1 MGIKNKVQ
9 LVGNVGQEPSITEL
23 ENGKKLA
30 RIKLA
35 THEHLK
41 SGKGERKVNTHW
53 HNLVAWGKVA
63 GFMENH
69 VNKGR
74 EIAIEGK
81 LTSRSY
87 TDKQGNK
94 RHIAEVVVSEIL
106 LLGKKG

>member
-9 LVGNVGQEPSITEL
+9 LIGNVGKQPKVTKL

-30 RIKLA
+30 RVPLA
-35 THEHLK
+35 THEHYTN
-41 SGKGERKVNTHW
+41 GKGEKQTNTIW

-63 GFMENH
+63 EFMGKY
-69 VNKGR
+69 VSKGK

-87 TDKQGNK
+87 RDKQGNK
-94 RHIAEVVVSEIL
+94 HHITEVVVSEIL
-106 LLGKKG
+106 LLGK